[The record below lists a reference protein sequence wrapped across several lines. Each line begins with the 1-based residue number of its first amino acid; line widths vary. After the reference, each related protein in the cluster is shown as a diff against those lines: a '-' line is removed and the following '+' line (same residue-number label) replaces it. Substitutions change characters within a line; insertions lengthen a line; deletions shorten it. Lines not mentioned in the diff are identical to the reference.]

1 MVRAVVEGG
10 ACVCG
15 AWGVCVWGV
24 GGCGGCYYTSR
35 YPALILST
43 TVGPAGTIATF
54 FRLTTVVGSSS
65 SYRVL
70 VPLRGGG
77 LRQGCGPCASAGGG
91 GSALVELLGSL

>member
-10 ACVCG
+10 VR
-15 AWGVCVWGV
+15 VVVWGV
-24 GGCGGCYYTSR
+24 GCVCVGEGWGGVMGGGGWCYYTSH

-54 FRLTTVVGSSS
+54 FRLTTVVRSSS

-70 VPLRGGG
+70 VPRRLTW
-77 LRQGCGPCASAGGG
+77 S
-91 GSALVELLGSL
+91 